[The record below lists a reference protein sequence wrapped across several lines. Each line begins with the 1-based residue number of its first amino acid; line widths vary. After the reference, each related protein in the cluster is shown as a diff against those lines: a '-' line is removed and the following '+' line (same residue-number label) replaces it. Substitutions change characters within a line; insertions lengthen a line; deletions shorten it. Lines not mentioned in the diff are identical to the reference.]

1 MVSLNHK
8 MEKKD
13 FWTYVIKLHSVGSN
27 LICRAGHTKPIDI
40 KLTEENLRIHDIY
53 WKYDDP
59 MQHLKSL
66 LICEKTP
73 VLKDDGTIDFT
84 KLKVTFF
91 NDGPDDI
98 TFTVQAKLMEKIGE
112 IEVKPISS

>member
-1 MVSLNHK
+1 MNIG

-13 FWTYVIKLHSVGSN
+13 FWAYANDLYLVGSN
-27 LICRAGHTKPIDI
+27 IKCLAGHTKPIDI
-40 KLTEENLRIHDIY
+40 ILPEENLRINDIY

-59 MQHLKSL
+59 NQPLKSL

-73 VLKDDGTIDFT
+73 VLKTDGTIDFT

-98 TFTVQAKLMEKIGE
+98 SFTVQAKLMEKVGE